1 MALRP
6 ALSSGLPF
14 SSVQTLMMF
23 LRPGISSHPILG
35 VKTWGMSA
43 AGGCKSKTRAAGLQ
57 LGGPLETYQN
67 ALDFSAGSEKMTW
80 FFFRKCELNHTG
92 LNVCRHRLKISNE

>member
-23 LRPGISSHPILG
+23 LRPGKPSHLIRG
-35 VKTWGMSA
+35 WQTWGMSA
-43 AGGCKSKTRAAGLQ
+43 AGGCKSKTRAAWLQ

-67 ALDFSAGSEKMTW
+67 ALDFSAEEGNLAFGHVSETL
-80 FFFRKCELNHTG
+80 RKRIHG
-92 LNVCRHRLKISNE
+92 